1 MNILF
6 LTLAKINTLKERGIY
21 HDLMR
26 EFSNHNHNVYIVSPI
41 ERREGQKTTERKE
54 GNATF
59 LNVKT
64 LNIQKTNFI
73 EKGISTLAIEKLFL
87 NAIKKY
93 FSKVKF
99 DLIIY
104 STPPITFT
112 GVIKYIKQRDNA
124 KSYLL
129 LKDIFPQNAVDMK
142 LLSKKG
148 ILYKYFRN
156 KERELYNI
164 SDKIG
169 CMSEANVKFVLN
181 HNSYISKE
189 KVEINPNSIDLQLV
203 ADISEDNK
211 KKIREKYQIPYNRRV
226 FIYGGNLGRPQGI
239 DFLIETLQAKS
250 RDKDIFFVIAGSGT
264 EYDKLKNWFDSFKPE
279 NVLLLP
285 AIPKSDYDLLV
296 QSCDIGLIFL
306 HKDFLIP
313 NYPSRLL
320 SYLEFKMPV
329 LAATDSNTDIGTD
342 IVKNNC
348 GMAVHSDDLKSMIN
362 AIDTLKEMDGAK
374 FEVLRQN
381 SLNFLKKEFQVEQS
395 YFKII
400 EA

>member
-6 LTLAKINTLKERGIY
+6 LTLAKISTLRERGIY

-26 EFSNHNHNVYIVSPI
+26 EFSSHNHNVYIVSPI
-41 ERREGQKTTERKE
+41 ERREGQKTIEKKE

-73 EKGISTLAIEKLFL
+73 EKGISTLTIEKLFL

-99 DLIIY
+99 DLVIY

-156 KERELYNI
+156 KEKELYNI

-189 KVEINPNSIDLQLV
+189 KIEINPNSIDLQLV
-203 ADISEDNK
+203 ADISEENK
-211 KKIREKYQIPYNRRV
+211 KTIREKYQIPYNRKV

-250 RDKDIFFVIAGSGT
+250 GDKDVFFVIAGSGT

-279 NVLLLP
+279 NALLLP

-348 GMAVHSDDLKSMIN
+348 GMAVHSDDLKSMVN

-374 FEVLRQN
+374 FEVMRQN

>member
-6 LTLAKINTLKERGIY
+6 LTLAKISTLRERGIY

-26 EFSNHNHNVYIVSPI
+26 EFSSHNHNVYIVSPI
-41 ERREGQKTTERKE
+41 ERREGQKTIEKKE

-73 EKGISTLAIEKLFL
+73 EKGISTLTIEKLFL

-99 DLIIY
+99 DLVIY

-156 KERELYNI
+156 KEKELYNI

-203 ADISEDNK
+203 ADISEENK
-211 KKIREKYQIPYNRRV
+211 KTIREKYQIPYNRKV

-250 RDKDIFFVIAGSGT
+250 GDKDVFFVIAGSGT

-279 NVLLLP
+279 NALLLP

-348 GMAVHSDDLKSMIN
+348 GMAVHSDDLKSMVN

-374 FEVLRQN
+374 FEVMRQN

>member
-6 LTLAKINTLKERGIY
+6 LTLAKINTLEERGIY

-41 ERREGQKTTERKE
+41 ERRENQKTIVKKE
-54 GNATF
+54 KNVTF

-73 EKGISTLAIEKLFL
+73 EKGISTLTIEKLFL
-87 NAIKKY
+87 RAIKKY
-93 FSKVKF
+93 FSKIKF
-99 DLIIY
+99 DLVVY

-112 GVIKYIKQRDNA
+112 GVIKYIKRRDDA
-124 KSYLL
+124 KTYLL

-142 LLSKKG
+142 MLSEKS
-148 ILYKYFRN
+148 ILYRYFRA
-156 KERELYNI
+156 KEKDLYNI

-169 CMSEANVKFVLN
+169 CMSEANVSFVLD
-181 HNSYISKE
+181 HNKFLSKE
-189 KVEINPNSIDLQLV
+189 KVEINPNSIELKRFPDV
-203 ADISEDNK
+203 SDEDK
-211 KKIREKYQIPYNRRV
+211 MKIRKKYQIPYNRMT

-250 RDKDIFFVIAGSGT
+250 DDQNVFFVIAGSGT
-264 EYDKLKNWFDSFKPE
+264 EYSKLENWFNNFKPK
-279 NVLLLP
+279 NALLLS
-285 AIPKSDYDLLV
+285 AIPKVDYDLLV
-296 QSCDIGLIFL
+296 QSCDVGLIFL
-306 HKDFLIP
+306 HKDFTIP

-342 IVKNNC
+342 IEKNNC
-348 GMAVHSDDLKSMIN
+348 GIAVASDDLESMIK
-362 AIDTLKEMDGAK
+362 AIDSFKEMDGAK